1 MSLEKILKFKGMS
14 ARYPIVQGGMG
25 IGVSLYELCTSV
37 GLEGG
42 IPTLSSVAL
51 DQFTRKRLL
60 ALGEEVVDVLPGRMD
75 FVEATRMEI
84 SDIKKISGDVAINV
98 MCALPL
104 YYEKSL
110 EGAILGG
117 VNMIVSGAGL
127 PSALPSQ
134 VKNITG
140 TNDHFIN
147 LVPIVSSARALNILI
162 KKWDAQGYRPDA
174 VVLEGPKAGGHLG
187 WNYKQIENSEDF
199 LKEYDVIEHLL
210 PEVLD
215 VANRYRNDF
224 GPILVIVAGGVYTHQ
239 DIVNAL
245 DKGASAVQ
253 MGTRFA
259 VTEESGFT
267 PEAKQLYID
276 SKKDDIVIAS
286 RLWGPPCKYPFRY
299 IEKSPL
305 VTETQINPDQPY
317 FCICPALMGA
327 TGIDNTAKK
336 GFPKGCPE
344 GYVLLDK
351 QKACPAV
358 GMSSYSN
365 LVTAGSEAY
374 RVNEVVSV
382 SELMKELIS

>member
-14 ARYPIVQGGMG
+14 ARYPIAQGGMG

-75 FVEATRMEI
+75 FVEATRREI

-147 LVPIVSSARALNILI
+147 LVPIISSARALNILI

-224 GPILVIVAGGVYTHQ
+224 GPIPVIVAGGVYTT
-239 DIVNAL
+239 
-245 DKGASAVQ
+245 K
-253 MGTRFA
+253 M
-259 VTEESGFT
+259 
-267 PEAKQLYID
+267 
-276 SKKDDIVIAS
+276 
-286 RLWGPPCKYPFRY
+286 
-299 IEKSPL
+299 
-305 VTETQINPDQPY
+305 
-317 FCICPALMGA
+317 
-327 TGIDNTAKK
+327 
-336 GFPKGCPE
+336 
-344 GYVLLDK
+344 LLT
-351 QKACPAV
+351 
-358 GMSSYSN
+358 
-365 LVTAGSEAY
+365 L
-374 RVNEVVSV
+374 
-382 SELMKELIS
+382 